1 MKHKVKISVSNKP
14 KQGDLITCRSLTIR
28 DRLLRFLV
36 GEKRKVT
43 VLVPGDSVGEID
55 ICEEG
60 GEENAGCSR
69 KVDETVRCTKG
80 AG

>member
-14 KQGDLITCRSLTIR
+14 KTSDLIACRSLTIR

-43 VLVPGDSVGEID
+43 VLVPGDSVGEIA
-55 ICEEG
+55 ICEEEKG
-60 GEENAGCSR
+60 G
-69 KVDETVRCTKG
+69 DEDAECGRETDESV
-80 AG
+80 

>member
-14 KQGDLITCRSLTIR
+14 KQGDLITCRSLTVR

-60 GEENAGCSR
+60 G
-69 KVDETVRCTKG
+69 DEDAECGRETDESV
-80 AG
+80 